1 MLARTMG
8 EGSIRVGGKQPM
20 AARARLFAACMLL
33 AATASANEVP
43 ALSFEQ
49 ARERLEQV
57 SDALAAAQAGVRS
70 KQDLQDASR
79 YLRLPEITADVRRMQ
94 FQKTLNLPLGSLAP
108 VAEAFGIES
117 PLEFVERDWRTRPIV
132 TATVPL
138 YSGGLIPAAQQAAQ
152 AATAMAQAEREAQR
166 QSLSLQLVQAYFG
179 QQLAEQAVQ
188 VRREVRDG
196 LQRHLEDAQK
206 LEREGFAT
214 RAQRLQANVARDK
227 AEREYQ
233 KALNDLA
240 TLQQA
245 LATLLRSGGSVATTS
260 PLFVINAPLGAREA
274 FERSALQRHPQ
285 AERMRALAAQ
295 AEQGVRVQEAK
306 LKPQLYLFGQYD
318 LRRRDALL
326 TDADWAFGIGLRYT
340 FLSPTAR
347 PLQVSAAR
355 AQLEQAQSGL
365 GEVENQLQLGVG
377 KAWNELDTARAQFR
391 LLDSSIAQAEENL
404 RLQELSFREGQS
416 TSLDVIDARLALG
429 GVRVERAQAAYQ
441 FDVALAQLLEVSGQL
456 ERYDDYRRRAD
467 KVLE

>member
-1 MLARTMG
+1 MA
-8 EGSIRVGGKQPM
+8 GKQPTSV
-20 AARARLFAACMLL
+20 ATGLCVLWMLL
-33 AATASANEVP
+33 APPVVAAETVP
-43 ALSFEQ
+43 ALSYEQ
-49 ARERLEQV
+49 ARQRLEQV
-57 SDALAAAQAGVRS
+57 SDALAAADAGVRN
-70 KQDLQDASR
+70 KLDLQDASR

-117 PLEFVERDWRTRPIV
+117 PLEFGERDWRTRPIV
-132 TATVPL
+132 TASVPL
-138 YSGGLIPAAQQAAQ
+138 YSGGLIPAAQGAAQ
-152 AATAMAQAEREAQR
+152 AASELAQADRELQR

-188 VRREVRDG
+188 VRRDVRDG

-214 RAQRLQANVARDK
+214 KAQRLQANVARDK

-233 KALNDLA
+233 KAVNDLS

-245 LATLLRSGGSVATTS
+245 LATLLRSGSTVATTS
-260 PLFVINAPLGAREA
+260 PLFVINGPVGAREE
-274 FERSALQRHPQ
+274 FERSAQHRHPQ
-285 AERMRALAAQ
+285 VGRLRALTAQ
-295 AEQGVRVQEAK
+295 AEQGVRAQQAK
-306 LKPQLYLFGQYD
+306 LKPQIYLFGQYD

-365 GEVENQLQLGVG
+365 SEVENQLQLGVG
-377 KAWNELDTARAQFR
+377 KAWNELETARVQFQ
-391 LLDSSIAQAEENL
+391 LLDSSIAQAQENL

-416 TSLDVIDARLALG
+416 TSLDVIDARLGLG
-429 GVRVERAQAAYQ
+429 GAQVERAQAAYQ

-456 ERYDDYRRRAD
+456 QRFDDYRQRAD

>member
-1 MLARTMG
+1 MA
-8 EGSIRVGGKQPM
+8 GKQPTSV
-20 AARARLFAACMLL
+20 ATGLCVLWMLL
-33 AATASANEVP
+33 APAAVAAETVP
-43 ALSFEQ
+43 ALSYEQ
-49 ARERLEQV
+49 ARQRLEQV
-57 SDALAAAQAGVRS
+57 SDALAAADAGVRN
-70 KQDLQDASR
+70 KLDLQDASR

-117 PLEFVERDWRTRPIV
+117 PLEFGERDWRTRPIV
-132 TATVPL
+132 TVSVPL
-138 YSGGLIPAAQQAAQ
+138 YSGGLIPAAQGAAQ
-152 AATAMAQAEREAQR
+152 AASELAQADRELQR

-188 VRREVRDG
+188 VRRDVRDG

-214 RAQRLQANVARDK
+214 KAQRLQANVARDK

-233 KALNDLA
+233 KAVNDLS

-245 LATLLRSGGSVATTS
+245 LATLLRSGGTVATTS
-260 PLFVINAPLGAREA
+260 PLFVINGPVGAREE
-274 FERSALQRHPQ
+274 FERSAQQRHPQ
-285 AERMRALAAQ
+285 IGRLRALAAQ
-295 AEQGVRVQEAK
+295 AEQGVRAQQAK
-306 LKPQLYLFGQYD
+306 LKPQIYLFGQYD
-318 LRRRDALL
+318 MRRRDALL

-365 GEVENQLQLGVG
+365 SEVENQLQLGVG
-377 KAWNELDTARAQFR
+377 KAWNELETARVQFQ
-391 LLDSSIAQAEENL
+391 LLDSSIAQAQENL

-416 TSLDVIDARLALG
+416 TSLDVIDARLGLG
-429 GVRVERAQAAYQ
+429 GAQVERAQAAYQ

-456 ERYDDYRRRAD
+456 QRFDDYRQRAD